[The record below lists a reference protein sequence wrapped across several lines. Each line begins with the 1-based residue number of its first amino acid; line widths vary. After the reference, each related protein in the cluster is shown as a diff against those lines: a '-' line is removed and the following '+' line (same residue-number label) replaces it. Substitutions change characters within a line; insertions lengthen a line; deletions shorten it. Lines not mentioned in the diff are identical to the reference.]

1 MGGVLGGLAG
11 FREKPEQ
18 AAGIRR
24 RFDLGQPYVS
34 GNDGENVVQIV
45 RDSASQGAERF
56 EFAGR
61 EPFCFGFLA
70 LTNIPDKNRNSAV
83 AAIGVNVIPNLASR
97 VRRFEFDRNALRHHS
112 FKIGLESRSDEPW
125 ELF

>member
-1 MGGVLGGLAG
+1 MGGVLRGLAG
-11 FREKPEQ
+11 FRKKSEE

-24 RFDLGQPYVS
+24 RFDLRQPYVS

-45 RDSASQGAERF
+45 RDSAGQRAERF

-70 LTNIPDKNRNSAV
+70 LTNVPDKTE
-83 AAIGVNVIPNLASR
+83 IPPL
-97 VRRFEFDRNALRHHS
+97 LR
-112 FKIGLESRSDEPW
+112 
-125 ELF
+125 